1 MPSDTLVNTLPN
13 PRSRIGVLV
22 IHGMTGTPLEVR
34 PISRFLK
41 RQGYRVVIPLLRGHG
56 AGHQELLATTW
67 HDWLE
72 GVREEADKL
81 ASECEQVYVV
91 GLSASALLA
100 TLVAVDNP
108 RINGVVL
115 LSTHLG
121 FWRPENLPWNH
132 FLLPPVMRIP
142 WLRRH
147 AWWTE
152 KPPFGIKDVRMQ
164 KNIERVIE
172 ASKGKEGEAGAHGLF
187 RTYVESIYQAKLLIA
202 EALRQAPRVAA
213 PALIMHSM
221 EDTLF
226 GLKNATRIYS
236 RLGSASKEIILI
248 TGCDHVMTVDL
259 RKEDVARLIYEFISK
274 TGRFLTVKEPSLC
287 PTH

>member
-1 MPSDTLVNTLPN
+1 
-13 PRSRIGVLV
+13 
-22 IHGMTGTPLEVR
+22 MTGTPLEVR
-34 PISRFLK
+34 PVSRFLK
-41 RQGYRVVIPLLRGHG
+41 RQGYRVEVPLLPGHG
-56 AGHQELLATTW
+56 AGHKELLATTW
-67 HDWLE
+67 PDWFAAI
-72 GVREEADKL
+72 RAEAAKL
-81 ASECEQVYVV
+81 TAECDQVYLV

-108 RINGVVL
+108 RISGVVL

-142 WLRRH
+142 YLRRH

-152 KPPFGIKDVRMQ
+152 KPPYGIKDVRMQ
-164 KNIERVIE
+164 KNIDRAIE
-172 ASKGKEGEAGAHGLF
+172 ASKSGEAGAHGLF

-202 EALRQAPRVAA
+202 EALRQAPGVSA
-213 PALIMHSM
+213 PALIIHSM

-226 GLKNATRIYS
+226 GLKNATHIYA
-236 RLGSASKEIILI
+236 RLGSVSKEIVFI

-259 RKEDVARLIYEFISK
+259 RRDDVARMVHEFISK
-274 TGRFLTVKEPSLC
+274 TGRFSPVEESIPC
-287 PTH
+287 PTC

>member
-1 MPSDTLVNTLPN
+1 MPGEICQNPLSD
-13 PRSRIGVLV
+13 PRNRIGVLV

-34 PISRFLK
+34 PVSRFLK
-41 RQGYRVVIPLLRGHG
+41 RQGYHVVIPLLRGHG
-56 AGHQELLATTW
+56 AGHKELLATTW
-67 HDWLE
+67 RDWLA

-81 ASECEQVYVV
+81 SSECDQVYVV

-132 FLLPPVMRIP
+132 FLLPYVMSIP
-142 WLRRH
+142 FLRRH

-152 KPPFGIKDVRMQ
+152 KPPYGIKDIRMQ
-164 KNIERVIE
+164 KNIERAIE
-172 ASKGKEGEAGAHGLF
+172 SSKGGETGAHGLF
-187 RTYVESIYQAKLLIA
+187 RTYVESIYQAKLLI
-202 EALRQAPRVAA
+202 EETQLQAPRVSA
-213 PALIMHSM
+213 PVLIIHSM

-236 RLGSASKEIILI
+236 RLGSVSKKALFI

-259 RKEDVARLIYEFISK
+259 RKDDVARLVYEFISR
-274 TGRFLTVKEPSLC
+274 TGRFLPIKEPVPC
-287 PTH
+287 PTR